1 MIKSLG
7 AQAPIEGLGITSV
20 IIPNTVTSIGRS
32 AFERNKLTNVEIP
45 LSITRIG
52 YHAFAGNP
60 NIVITNNSSIENTVG
75 VWINI
80 VGYYC
85 GTIVEGNIIRVNQDA
100 PC

>member
-1 MIKSLG
+1 MKGSL
-7 AQAPIEGLGITSV
+7 T
-20 IIPNTVTSIGRS
+20 IPNTVTSIGRS

-52 YHAFAGNP
+52 DYAFAGNP